1 MKRSKGLALFSALLV
16 SGLLSGCATMQ
27 STQPAAGVEHP
38 VLSRIQAN
46 NMLVVGTAASMP
58 PFNMTTREGDIIGL
72 EIEMAKFLAA
82 SLGVRLDVQ
91 PMAFDALIPA
101 LEAGKVD
108 LVMSGMTITPERN
121 IRVAFVG
128 PYFISGK
135 AFLTKKRTIAESE
148 PGDIDSPDTTLTAL
162 RGSTSEM
169 FVKGAIPKAKFIPAG
184 DYDEAVGMVIGG
196 RVDALV
202 ADYPFCVISLLR
214 YPDAGLASII
224 TPFTWEP
231 IGIALPDNDPQFVN
245 LVQNF
250 LMMLKGNGA
259 LDEMTEQFFG
269 RGDWLKRLP

>member
-1 MKRSKGLALFSALLV
+1 MKRSKGLVLTSVLLV
-16 SGLLSGCATMQ
+16 MGLLSGCATMQ

-38 VLSRIQAN
+38 VLSRIQER

-82 SLGVRLDVQ
+82 SLDVRLDVQ
-91 PMAFDALIPA
+91 PMAFDELIPA

-121 IRVAFVG
+121 TRVAFVG

-135 AFLTKKRTIAESE
+135 AFLTKKQIIAESE
-148 PGDIDSPDTTLTAL
+148 PREINSPETSLTAL

-169 FVKGAIPKAKFIPAG
+169 FVKSALPKAKYTPAAY
-184 DYDEAVGMVIGG
+184 YDAAVAMVISDK
-196 RVDALV
+196 VDALV

-224 TPFTWEP
+224 TPLTWEP
-231 IGIALPDNDPQFVN
+231 IGIALPANDPHFVN